1 MSSEIAI
8 NVIAS
13 LVAAALLGAIAAIWR
28 ARRRSSLT
36 MEERRVLET
45 LYKEDFIRRASKIA
59 VELNLDVV
67 KVETILEKLKQK
79 GLVAIRAKKTGTFWT
94 LTLKG
99 KRYLEQK
106 EAPW

>member
-1 MSSEIAI
+1 MSSEIAV

-36 MEERRVLET
+36 LGERRVLET

-59 VELNLDVV
+59 VELNLDVA

-79 GLVAIRAKKTGTFWT
+79 GLVAVRAKKTGIFWI

-99 KRYLEQK
+99 KRYLK
-106 EAPW
+106 KSDSPW